1 MFKNKL
7 ISVNEVLADLQ
18 ADILYLVNSDFL
30 CVRLG
35 IGRMKGY
42 YQGHIYG
49 GYGHPLFCSVLGIGC
64 LFPHWVVVEKD
75 KMQYVLLDFL
85 DLQQVLR
92 RGTS

>member
-1 MFKNKL
+1 MWNFE
-7 ISVNEVLADLQ
+7 ISVDEVLAC
-18 ADILYLVNSDFL
+18 FL

-42 YQGHIYG
+42 YQGHIYRG
-49 GYGHPLFCSVLGIGC
+49 MGYGHPLFCSVLGIGC

-85 DLQQVLR
+85 Q
-92 RGTS
+92 TYSKC